1 MANTPLRHRIFAG
14 LGAVLFLV
22 TASAFTIMVIIDM
35 ARGGDKDAQQAQQ
48 TNQQPQKEAVLTAPE
63 VFKPEGDVT
72 ELQVTNLSEGT
83 GEAAKAGDTL
93 VMKYYGTLATDGTLF
108 DENYTKETGFTF
120 TLGSGQVIKG
130 WDQGLEGMKVGGER
144 RLVIPSNLAYGEAS
158 QGAIPANADL
168 VFVVKLLRIQ
178 K

>member
-1 MANTPLRHRIFAG
+1 MSTTRLRDRIFAG
-14 LGAVLFLV
+14 LGAAVFLV
-22 TASAFTIMVIIDM
+22 TASAFTIAVIVDM
-35 ARGGDKDAQQAQQ
+35 AKKKDEPKPAVQ
-48 TNQQPQKEAVLTAPE
+48 QKEEILVAPE

-72 ELQVTNLSEGT
+72 ELQSTDLTPGT

-93 VMKYYGTLATDGTLF
+93 VMKYYGTLAADGTLF
-108 DENYTKETGFTF
+108 DENFTKDTAFTF
-120 TLGSGQVIKG
+120 ALGSGQVIQG
-130 WDQGLEGMKVGGER
+130 WDKGLEGVKVGGTR
-144 RLVIPSNLAYGEAS
+144 RLVIPSNLAYGEAG